1 MKTSR
6 VLGPSYPLQQG
17 AECLTHSDTSEAVQH
32 NCECKSV
39 PGVSCHEVPKA
50 AKSLRFHIHCR
61 VVVAVVGVVDD
72 AGELERGT
80 CQQKER
86 PA

>member
-6 VLGPSYPLQQG
+6 VLKPPYPLQHG
-17 AECLTHSDTSEAVQH
+17 AERLTHSDTSEAVQH

-50 AKSLRFHIHCR
+50 AKRHMLHTHCC

-72 AGELERGT
+72 AGELQRGT
-80 CQQKER
+80 CQ
-86 PA
+86 